1 MKQED
6 KKREPMPSVLK
17 HVRKQNPTFSK
28 EEAVINALAFEAR
41 YDEANK
47 ERNAKRNI
55 EFQKQWDRALQKEND
70 HWAFETLSGDALAEY
85 FGVLVD

>member
-6 KKREPMPSVLK
+6 KNREPMPSVLK

-28 EEAVINALAFEAR
+28 EEAVINALAIEAR

-47 ERNAKRNI
+47 ERDAKRNI
-55 EFQKQWDRALQKEND
+55 EFQKQWDKALNRESYNTL
-70 HWAFETLSGDALAEY
+70 FEFMDNQGLED
-85 FGVLVD
+85 